1 MHTFELSWANVVV
14 GSTSSRTVPSG
25 PRNRS
30 SMLIE
35 DDYSFQS
42 RTGLY
47 SKNKA
52 VVKNSQRQYDKLD
65 KFKCY
70 VQM

>member
-1 MHTFELSWANVVV
+1 
-14 GSTSSRTVPSG
+14 
-25 PRNRS
+25 
-30 SMLIE
+30 MLIE